1 MKSTVS
7 IRGMFK
13 ALMILFIGAS
23 SLCYLFLYRPKIDKS
38 VEGTEEIS
46 SLEQKL
52 QGKMKEINTIRS
64 EIERIRRAEPKR
76 RPTRI
81 SLRGPALLKKINEE
95 ANRLGIRIIMVKP
108 LPEQESPQYVRY
120 PFSVETKSK
129 YGAMVKFIY
138 TLEDTFGLTV
148 DDLHI
153 ENDPK
158 NPPWHRFTFTVS
170 SFQFFD
176 RI

>member
-1 MKSTVS
+1 MRSTVS

-13 ALMILFIGAS
+13 ALMILSIGAS
-23 SLCYLFLYRPKIDKS
+23 LLCYLFLYRPKINKS
-38 VEGTEEIS
+38 VKGTREIS

-52 QGKMKEINTIRS
+52 QGKMEEINTIRS
-64 EIERIRRAEPKR
+64 EIERIRRAKPKE
-76 RPTRI
+76 RPIRI
-81 SLRGPALLKKINEE
+81 SLRGPAFLKKINDE

-108 LPEQESPQYVRY
+108 LPEQESPRYIRY

-138 TLEDTFGLTV
+138 SLENRLGLTV

-158 NPPWHRFTFTVS
+158 DPLWHRFTFTVS
-170 SFQFFD
+170 SFQCFD
-176 RI
+176 HI

>member
-1 MKSTVS
+1 
-7 IRGMFK
+7 MFK

-23 SLCYLFLYRPKIDKS
+23 SLCYLFLYRPKINKS
-38 VEGTEEIS
+38 VKGTREIS

-52 QGKMKEINTIRS
+52 QEKMEEINTIRS
-64 EIERIRRAEPKR
+64 EVERIRRAKLKR
-76 RPTRI
+76 HLMHIPRDA
-81 SLRGPALLKKINEE
+81 PALLEKIDGA

-108 LPEQESPQYVRY
+108 LPRQESPQYMRY

-138 TLEDTFGLTV
+138 SLENRLGLTV

-158 NPPWHRFTFTVS
+158 DPLWHRFTFTVS
-170 SFQFFD
+170 TLQRFD
-176 RI
+176 HI